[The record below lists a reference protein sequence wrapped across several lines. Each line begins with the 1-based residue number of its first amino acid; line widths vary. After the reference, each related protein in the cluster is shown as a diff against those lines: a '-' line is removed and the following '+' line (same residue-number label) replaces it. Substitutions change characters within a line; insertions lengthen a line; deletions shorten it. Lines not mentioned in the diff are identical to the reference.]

1 MTSSGQQE
9 GAMSAEQ
16 TRETLRQYAEALSA
30 RADFGR
36 FFAADIDFSIVGT
49 DQRVRGA
56 EAAEAAI
63 RFMHETAFDARPE
76 ITKVLVGEDDA
87 AVEFIFVGTHIG
99 DFAGVAATGN
109 AVRVPYS
116 AFYDLKDGRIAALRI
131 YMPMDELVRQAR
143 GERDAEAA
151 QGAA

>member
-1 MTSSGQQE
+1 
-9 GAMSAEQ
+9 MSVEE

-30 RADFGR
+30 RGDFGR
-36 FFAADIDFSIVGT
+36 FFDADIDFSVVGT
-49 DQRVRGA
+49 DQCVRGA

-63 RFMHETAFDARPE
+63 RFMHESAFDARPE
-76 ITKVLVGEDDA
+76 ITKVLVGDDA
-87 AVEFIFVGTHIG
+87 AAVELVFVGTHTG

-109 AVRVPYS
+109 AVRVPYA

-131 YMPMDELVRQAR
+131 YMPMDELVRQAQ
-143 GERDAEAA
+143 GERPAEAG